1 MYSSLFLLLLIQDYM
16 SFEKNYIIDNKGK
29 KIAVQIPIETYQK
42 LVEDSE
48 ELEDIK
54 TYRKAKLQK
63 SDPVPF
69 DVAFNEIE
77 KSKK

>member
-1 MYSSLFLLLLIQDYM
+1 M
-16 SFEKNYIIDNKGK
+16 SKENYIIDKKGK

-42 LVEDSE
+42 LLKDSE

-54 TYRKAKLQK
+54 NYRKAKQYK

-69 DVAFNEIE
+69 DQAFDEIE
-77 KSKK
+77 NYEG